1 MKTFSV
7 DCLEERTMPDSVDQ
21 YIDLLQQR
29 QKDPERGILAA
40 TALGR
45 ELRLRNGM
53 RLPLVLGPEDDRAIS
68 ALTLALWDMN
78 VSPAQRSAAAWAL
91 GQMGGAQPTLK
102 LLTRLETIFVHRG
115 ARVLGANEPGTP
127 QESSHVCA
135 TLVEALSR
143 AVQPPTHLA
152 SQPYN
157 RQQLYRVCRV
167 LLDYARNP
175 QESDPDF
182 AAALSMSLAK
192 LAVRVG
198 ADMPK
203 DTLRTL
209 LNAPEP
215 VATLAAVGVI
225 SELIPADEQRQQL
238 LERHDGIEMDMTQ
251 DDIFLRLG
259 KERGEPYSFKEID
272 RLIRLAAHYW
282 SAENDVQLAGEHL
295 EVKIRQILAGNDPS
309 RA

>member
-1 MKTFSV
+1 MSDHTG
-7 DCLEERTMPDSVDQ
+7 R
-21 YIDLLQQR
+21 YIELLQKR
-29 QKDPERGILAA
+29 QKEPEQGVLAA

-45 ELRLRNGM
+45 ELGLRKGVK
-53 RLPLVLGPEDDRAIS
+53 RPRVLGLEDDQALTV
-68 ALTLALWDMN
+68 LTLALWDMG

-91 GQMGGAQPTLK
+91 GQMGGSQPTAR

-115 ARVLGANEPGTP
+115 ARVLGASTPGVQ

-143 AVQPPTHLA
+143 AVQPPTLQA

-182 AAALSMSLAK
+182 AAALSISLAK

-215 VATLAAVGVI
+215 VATLSAVGVL
-225 SELIPADEQRQQL
+225 SELIPADEQRQQM
-238 LERHDGIEMDMTQ
+238 LEQRDGPETDMTQ
-251 DDIFLRLG
+251 DAIFLRLG
-259 KERGEPYSFKEID
+259 NERGVLYSFEEID
-272 RLIRLAAHYW
+272 RLLQLAAHFW
-282 SAENDVQLAGEHL
+282 SAEQDVQLAGEHL
-295 EVKIRQILAGNDPS
+295 GDKIQQILSGNDPS
-309 RA
+309 RI